1 MSKNVIIL
9 LVTLGRFPP
18 ELQAEEEECF
28 RISAQEEGD
37 SGVLAAAKPQA
48 RHSEA
53 GREDALVLSIIVSP
67 GATWS
72 GGKADGERPDGIRGL
87 STKMSPKRRRRVIRN
102 DHPGSQEPED
112 EL

>member
-18 ELQAEEEECF
+18 ELQEEGEECF
-28 RISAQEEGD
+28 RISAQEGD

-53 GREDALVLSIIVSP
+53 GREDALVLRS
-67 GATWS
+67 
-72 GGKADGERPDGIRGL
+72 L
-87 STKMSPKRRRRVIRN
+87 
-102 DHPGSQEPED
+102 
-112 EL
+112 